1 MTSRWER
8 VGRYFP
14 LPLVSVAVLLVILI
28 FITPNLTSPAGTLPT
43 QAELL
48 VDRLVGG
55 NWTSF
60 YVRAIGTAR
69 YDLVTVSLASNAVWP
84 PVLPPS
90 PPLNFSNQT
99 SQTNTLGVGVT
110 TTINPV
116 AVNVTALYSG
126 TSGSCVEYV
135 GTYVFYT
142 VLSTQTLDYVDLSTS
157 SSGGTQS
164 AAVSSLPLPLLL
176 NSVSVGACS

>member
-1 MTSRWER
+1 MTTRWER
-8 VGRYFP
+8 VGRFFP
-14 LPLVSVAVLLVILI
+14 LPLVSVAVLLIILI

-48 VDRLVGG
+48 VDRVVGV
-55 NWTSF
+55 NVTNF

-69 YDLVTVSLASNAVWP
+69 YDVVSVSLAKNAVWP

-90 PPLNFSNQT
+90 PPLNFSNTT
-99 SQTNTLGVGVT
+99 SQTNTLGIGVST
-110 TTINPV
+110 PLNPV
-116 AVNVTALYSG
+116 ALNVTAVYRG
-126 TSGSCVEYV
+126 TSGTCVEYV

-142 VLSTQTLDYVDLSTS
+142 VFATQTLEYVDLTPSST
-157 SSGGTQS
+157 GGTQS

-176 NSVSVGACS
+176 NSVPLGAC